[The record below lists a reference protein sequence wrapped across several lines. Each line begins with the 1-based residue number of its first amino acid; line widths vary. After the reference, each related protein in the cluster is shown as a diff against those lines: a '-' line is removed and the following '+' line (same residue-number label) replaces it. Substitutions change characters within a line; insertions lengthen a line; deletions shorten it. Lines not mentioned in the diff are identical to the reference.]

1 MSQTSLKSELREL
14 QYTSALR
21 NESISVSELTDLK
34 AQILNLLNNPP
45 DVSTV
50 VAKLSFAQSC
60 YLFSVYSLETL
71 RVYLKKYFHP
81 FYFLIIL
88 INFLQVKHSAET
100 SFHAIFEYLCDP
112 VIQKDKSGM
121 WQW

>member
-71 RVYLKKYFHP
+71 RVCYLKICSS
-81 FYFLIIL
+81 FLFSNYI
-88 INFLQVKHSAET
+88 
-100 SFHAIFEYLCDP
+100 Y
-112 VIQKDKSGM
+112 
-121 WQW
+121 